1 MDAFKVSEVKRMQLG
16 GNKPWVDFFD
26 NHQQNQLEGRTFEDS
41 TIKDR
46 YDGEI
51 GEEWK
56 ERLSAKVEGREY
68 VPGATPAPVV
78 RQPAVTNSGPSSR
91 SQTPS
96 GFSNTASARSAT
108 PLGGKKAQNE
118 AYFSRMGADNAA
130 RPADLHPSQG
140 GKFAGFGSE
149 PAPVRSGN
157 GDLLGELQKDP
168 LAGLIKGFGW
178 LGKSAKT
185 GYEGYVKP
193 GVQKVRSR
201 TTHFAFDACS

>member
-16 GNKPWVDFFD
+16 GNKPWVEFFD
-26 NHQQNQLEGRTFEDS
+26 NHKDNQLEGRTFEDS

-46 YDGEI
+46 YDSDV

-68 VPGATPAPVV
+68 VPGTKPAPVP
-78 RQPAVTNSGPSSR
+78 RQASTTISGPSSR

-96 GFSNTASARSAT
+96 GFSNTGAARSAT

-118 AYFSRMGADNAA
+118 AYFARMGADNAS
-130 RPADLHPSQG
+130 RPADLAPSQG
-140 GKFAGFGSE
+140 GKFGGFGSE
-149 PAPVRSGN
+149 PASVSAGG

-193 GVQKVRSR
+193 SVQKVRV
-201 TTHFAFDACS
+201 